1 MAKKGGAAK
10 QQDKDK
16 DKDKDEATTAA
27 ETKPEPPTADE
38 PAVEDAPA
46 DPPMSPTATLSQQS
60 KIRSSSFRQGTV
72 SPTGFPLSPEG
83 ETAPEI
89 YRKQVARI
97 DDLEKEN
104 KRLAKEATDAEKRW
118 QKAEEELADL
128 READRDGSDSQVEKL
143 VWQTLKERPRLLYKL
158 TRGSYRNQRSLLSS
172 ARTHNSSPPPPNATA
187 PPRLSPWPLL
197 PGNCKPNSPQNL
209 PQLKPWN

>member
-10 QQDKDK
+10 QQDKK
-16 DKDKDEATTAA
+16 EEEAPAA
-27 ETKPEPPTADE
+27 ESKPESTPTSAAADE
-38 PAVEDAPA
+38 PAVEDAPTET
-46 DPPMSPTATLSQQS
+46 PISPTTTAASQS
-60 KIRSSSFRQGTV
+60 KLRSSSFRAGAM

-104 KRLAKEATDAEKRW
+104 KRLAKEAADAEKRT

-143 VWQTLKERPRLLYKL
+143 VRKDSITNKRYF
-158 TRGSYRNQRSLLSS
+158 RGSS
-172 ARTHNSSPPPPNATA
+172 
-187 PPRLSPWPLL
+187 
-197 PGNCKPNSPQNL
+197 
-209 PQLKPWN
+209 

>member
-1 MAKKGGAAK
+1 MAKKGGDSK
-10 QQDKDK
+10 QQEKEKDK
-16 DKDKDEATTAA
+16 DKEEAPAT
-27 ETKPEPPTADE
+27 ESKPESTTESAAADE

-46 DPPMSPTATLSQQS
+46 ETPVSPTQTAASQS
-60 KIRSSSFRQGTV
+60 KLRSSSFRQGTV

-97 DDLEKEN
+97 EDLEKEN
-104 KRLAKEATDAEKRW
+104 KRLAKEAADSEKRT

-143 VWQTLKERPRLLYKL
+143 VR
-158 TRGSYRNQRSLLSS
+158 
-172 ARTHNSSPPPPNATA
+172 
-187 PPRLSPWPLL
+187 
-197 PGNCKPNSPQNL
+197 
-209 PQLKPWN
+209 